1 MMRTEELIAR
11 QIVLESLLMV
21 TLTEVGRADF
31 KTFDANDW
39 AAFLDAIRV
48 RAIGRLHQEEL
59 PNEARTAGLTYADYL
74 LSTFA
79 GPDRPR

>member
-1 MMRTEELIAR
+1 MKTEELIAR

-21 TLTEVGRADF
+21 TLTEVGRGNF

-39 AAFLDAIRV
+39 AAFRDAVRV
-48 RAIGRLHQEEL
+48 RAIARLHQEKL
-59 PNEARTAGLTYADYL
+59 PTETHTAGLTYADYL

-79 GPDRPR
+79 AHQSR